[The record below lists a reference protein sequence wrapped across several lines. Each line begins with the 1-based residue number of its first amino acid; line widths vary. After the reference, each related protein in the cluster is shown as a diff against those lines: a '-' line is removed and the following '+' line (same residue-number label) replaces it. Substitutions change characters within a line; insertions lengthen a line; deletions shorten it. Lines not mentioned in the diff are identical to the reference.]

1 MVLVKNLKMFA
12 LYILSRI
19 GKENV
24 FDDILQRKK
33 TFRDNKNINFGK
45 MKNCIFPNEL
55 GHGFGRKFK
64 NYLSFFQRK
73 QGRKKCLAIFFTAK
87 KESKTCTFQRG
98 WSLVIVKIL
107 KFVIFFLGKIS
118 KKNVFDDILHSKRG
132 FLSNINISFK
142 RSKNFMFSKGF
153 LVWVKNMKIFHLFI
167 LCKVDKEN
175 LFKNIPHS
183 KKDLLG
189 NQKTLILKS
198 RKIVLFQR
206 GQAMVWLKIGKFSC
220 TYFRQNRQVKCF

>member
-1 MVLVKNLKMFA
+1 M
-12 LYILSRI
+12 
-19 GKENV
+19 
-24 FDDILQRKK
+24 
-33 TFRDNKNINFGK
+33 
-45 MKNCIFPNEL
+45 
-55 GHGFGRKFK
+55 
-64 NYLSFFQRK
+64 
-73 QGRKKCLAIFFTAK
+73 AIFFTVK

-98 WSLVIVKIL
+98 WSLVIDKIL

-142 RSKNFMFSKGF
+142 KSKNFMFSKGF
-153 LVWVKNMKIFHLFI
+153 LVWVKNMNIFHLFI

-206 GQAMVWLKIGKFSC
+206 G
-220 TYFRQNRQVKCF
+220 